1 LNNLDKA
8 LFKERIPM
16 KLKEDENFWEY
27 YRFTGDFFATDMK
40 KDAKEKFGD
49 FLEADIFA
57 VLRESESENFRY
69 GWLVR
74 KADGHPYLICFFEQ
88 FEYMLILTAKVELI

>member
-1 LNNLDKA
+1 
-8 LFKERIPM
+8 M
-16 KLKEDENFWEY
+16 KLMDDVNFWEY
-27 YRFTGDFFATDMK
+27 YRFTGDFFAVDMK

-49 FLEADIFA
+49 FLEAEIFA

-74 KADGHPYLICFFEQ
+74 KTDGHPYLICFFEQ
-88 FEYMLILTAKVELI
+88 LEFMLILTAKVKLLSS